1 MVAVYEAVKGILH
14 WSVRWTASLLLAMVG
29 TLFLVGGVP
38 GWNFQILVTPVGVLF
53 GLLAAVSGAYYTVA
67 SRSLVR
73 VHGTWW
79 VTTWGFVIG
88 GIVTLPFGAA
98 ILLTYQMPSTSY
110 GLGGLVGLV
119 AFVIVFGTILAY
131 GLYLAGL
138 RRLSATEISLASS
151 SEPIVAA
158 VAAFLFLGVVL
169 TSTQYLGGALIITAV
184 ILLASQRFHEVPI
197 SS

>member
-1 MVAVYEAVKGILH
+1 
-14 WSVRWTASLLLAMVG
+14 MVG

-53 GLLAAVSGAYYTVA
+53 GLLAAVSGAYYTIA

-73 VHGTWW
+73 VRGSWW

-88 GIVTLPFGAA
+88 GVVSLPFGAVS
-98 ILLTYQMPSTSY
+98 LLTYQMPSTSY

-119 AFVIVFGTILAY
+119 VFVIVFGTILAY

-158 VAAFLFLGVVL
+158 AAAFVFLGVIL
-169 TSTQYLGGALIITAV
+169 TSIQYLGGALIITAV
-184 ILLASQRFHEVPI
+184 ILLASRRFHEAPFSDDTRTK
-197 SS
+197 SSDG